1 MAQFT
6 KLQVLNTLNENGIVP
21 VFYHPDAEIC
31 KLIAKAVYD
40 GGVRVFEFTNRG
52 DGAHKVFETLLN
64 WAKTELPELILG
76 IGSVVDAPT
85 AALYMQIGANFV
97 VAPIVNAE
105 TAQVCNRRKIPWMPG
120 CGSLTEIST
129 AESLGADV
137 VKIFPAEQVG
147 GAEFIKAVKGPCP
160 WTNIMP
166 TGGVQPTEESIMK
179 FLSAGAY
186 CVGLGSQLFVKDA
199 NGNYDYQLIAS
210 NAQLAVNVFAEF
222 KLKKV
227 NQ

>member
-6 KLQVLNTLNENGIVP
+6 KLQVLNTLNTNGIVP
-21 VFYHPDAEIC
+21 VFYHEDAAIC
-31 KLIAKAVYD
+31 KQILAAVYN

-52 DGAHKVFETLLN
+52 DGAHKVFEELVS
-64 WAKTELPELILG
+64 WAKTSLPELILG
-76 IGSVVDAPT
+76 IGSIIDAGT
-85 AALYMQIGANFV
+85 ASLYLQLGANFI

-105 TAQVCNRRKIPWMPG
+105 VATTCNRRKIPWMPG
-120 CGSLTEIST
+120 CGSLTEINY

-166 TGGVQPTEESIMK
+166 TGGVQPTEASLEK
-179 FLSAGAY
+179 FFSAGAH
-186 CVGLGSQLFVKDA
+186 CVGLGSQLFVKDS
-199 NGNYDYQLIAS
+199 NGGFD
-210 NAQLAVNVFAEF
+210 F
-222 KLKKV
+222 KSIQQAAALSVSAFKKFRK
-227 NQ
+227 